1 MSKNMDQ
8 INELLAKLNLL
19 SRKQEDFGR
28 EIADLREEIR
38 ILIKENRPAELKKTS
53 VPIVSVSASGKEESD
68 LVFAPKPPQE
78 HKSDSGRSDSI
89 KVKTNLEKLI
99 GENLISKIGIIIL
112 ILGVAIG
119 SKYAIDHDLISPL
132 TRIIMGYLVGLGL
145 LGFAIRL
152 KKKYDN
158 FSAVLLSGAMAIL
171 YFITFAAYNFF
182 SLIPETLTF
191 ALMVLFTIFTVVAAL
206 NYNKEVIAH
215 IGLVGAYAVPFLL
228 SDGSGKVLVLFAYMA
243 IINIGILGIA
253 FRKNWKI
260 LNYVAFG
267 LTWIIYISWYL
278 ESYDVSTNFA
288 VGITFLF
295 VYFISFYL
303 TFLAYKLIQKQRF
316 ELTDIVLLLSNSFIF
331 YGLGYAILSN
341 YQTGSQLLGLFTLG
355 NALLH
360 FIVSLVIF
368 KQKLADR
375 NLFYLI
381 SGLVLVFIAIAI
393 PVQLDGNWVT
403 LLWAG
408 EAAVLFWIGRTKRV
422 DVYEAI
428 SYGLMFLAFLSIFQD
443 WVMASNYLNYQPV
456 STAIPFFNIQF
467 LSSLLFIGAF
477 VFIFLLNQN
486 KKYPSVLIF
495 QKEMLIRVSYIIP
508 VAVLICIYMTF
519 FNEIAAIFNQEFM
532 RSEIKSPEGY
542 DIHNYAIISVKT
554 IWLINYSLLFTAVVG
569 LVNVKW
575 IKNRSLT
582 NILPAIS
589 TVVVFIFL
597 ILGLYYLSELRD
609 NYLRPTQPMYYPVT
623 VFNIIFR
630 YISYFFIAL
639 TVWSTGLSLKKNDF
653 TILSA
658 NKLLIMLHVTI
669 LWILTSEMIN
679 WLDIAGHT
687 ESYKL
692 GVTILWGVYSLAM
705 IALGIWKKNKNLRIT
720 AIVLFGLTLVKLFLY
735 DIASLNTIAKT
746 IVLVSL
752 GILLLIISFLYNR
765 YKHFIFD
772 GNEN

>member
-1 MSKNMDQ
+1 M
-8 INELLAKLNLL
+8 NELLAKLNSL
-19 SRKQEDFGR
+19 SRKQEVFGR
-28 EIADLREEIR
+28 EIDDLREEIQ
-38 ILIKENRPAELKKTS
+38 ILVKENKPAELIKTS
-53 VPIVSVSASGKEESD
+53 VPNVSVSATGNEAPI

-78 HKSDSGRSDSI
+78 HKSDSAIQSS
-89 KVKTNLEKLI
+89 KKFKTNPEELI

-158 FSAVLLSGAMAIL
+158 FSAVLLSGAMAIM

-182 SLIPETLTF
+182 ALIPETLTF
-191 ALMVLFTIFTVVAAL
+191 ALMVVFTIFTVVAAL

-278 ESYDVSTNFA
+278 MSYQASTHFT
-288 VGITFLF
+288 VGLTFLF
-295 VYFISFYL
+295 VNFVSFYL
-303 TFLAYKLIQKQRF
+303 TFLAYKLIQKEKF
-316 ELTDIVLLLSNSFIF
+316 DFTDVVLLLCNSFIF
-331 YGLGYAILSN
+331 YGLGYAILNN
-341 YQTGSQLLGLFTLG
+341 YQTGIQLLGLFTLG

-408 EAAVLFWIGRTKRV
+408 EAAMLFWIGRTKRV

-428 SYGLMFLAFLSIFQD
+428 SYGLMGLAFFSIVQD
-443 WVMASNYLNYQPV
+443 WVLASNYLNNEPV

-477 VFIFLLNQN
+477 VFILLLNQN
-486 KKYPSVLIF
+486 IKYPSVLII
-495 QKEMLIRVSYIIP
+495 QKEMLIRSSYIIP
-508 VAVLICIYMTF
+508 AIVLISFYMTF
-519 FNEIAAIFNQEFM
+519 FNEIAAIFDQEFI
-532 RSEIKSPEGY
+532 RSAIKNFKGTV
-542 DIHNYAIISVKT
+542 IQNYAIISVKT
-554 IWLINYSLLFTAVVG
+554 IWLINYSLLFTAAVG
-569 LVNVKW
+569 FVNVKL

-582 NILPAIS
+582 NILPTIS
-589 TVVVFIFL
+589 TLVVFIFL
-597 ILGLYYLSELRD
+597 TLGLYFLSELRE
-609 NYLRPTQPMYYPVT
+609 NYLRPTQTVYYPAT

-630 YISYFFIAL
+630 YISYIFIAL
-639 TVWSTGLSLKKNDF
+639 TIWTTGLSLKKNDY
-653 TILSA
+653 TVQLE
-658 NKLLIMLHVTI
+658 NTLLILLHVTM

-692 GVTILWGVYSLAM
+692 GVTILWGVYSLTM
-705 IALGIWKKNKNLRIT
+705 IVLGIWKKNKNLRIT
-720 AIVLFGLTLVKLFLY
+720 AIVLFGVTLVKLFLY